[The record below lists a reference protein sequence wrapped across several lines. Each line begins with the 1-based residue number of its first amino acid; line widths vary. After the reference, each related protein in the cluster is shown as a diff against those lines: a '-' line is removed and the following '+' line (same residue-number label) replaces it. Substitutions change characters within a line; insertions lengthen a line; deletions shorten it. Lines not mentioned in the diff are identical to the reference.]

1 MRLNLGCGNSKIDGY
16 LNVDSQEA
24 CAPDQVVDL
33 ETFPWPFEDN
43 SVDEIVMSHV
53 LEHLGETKEIYLS
66 IIQELYRICKADA
79 EFNIK
84 VPHPRHD
91 DYITD
96 PTHVRPIL
104 PQQFHLFSK
113 RLNAE
118 WRDEGYANTPLAD
131 YLDVD
136 FEVEDVQWVPA
147 DEWIERLQSGKVSS
161 DELATRAQH
170 EYNILKEIQI
180 KLRVVK

>member
-1 MRLNLGCGNSKIDGY
+1 MKLNLGCGNNKLEGY
-16 LNVDSQEA
+16 LNVDSQQL

-33 ETFPWPFEDN
+33 EVFPWPFEDN

-53 LEHLGETKEIYLS
+53 LEHLGETKEVYLA
-66 IIQELYRICKADA
+66 IIKELYRICQADA
-79 EFNIK
+79 EIRIN

-91 DYITD
+91 EFIID

-104 PQQFHLFSK
+104 PEQFHLFSK

-118 WRDEGYANTPLAD
+118 WREAGYANTPLAD
-131 YLDVD
+131 YIDVD
-136 FEVEDVQWVPA
+136 FEVEDVQWVLA
-147 DEWIERLQSGKVSS
+147 DDMLEKLQSGEISS
-161 DELATRAQH
+161 DDLATRAQH